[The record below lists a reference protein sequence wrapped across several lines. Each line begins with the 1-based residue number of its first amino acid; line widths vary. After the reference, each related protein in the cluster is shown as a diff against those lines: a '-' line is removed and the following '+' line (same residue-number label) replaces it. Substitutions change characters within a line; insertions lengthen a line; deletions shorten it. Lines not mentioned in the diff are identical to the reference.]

1 MHLFHESGLAVA
13 VGVNLG
19 IELVHE
25 RRLVLTCSALVL
37 AASGVVEIVAVNLAV
52 VVAVNTA
59 TDNTTLSG
67 RTSQVALASHAT
79 VGVGGVGVAA
89 GQVLNT
95 NLAVVVAVEGVA
107 GTGGAVVGVG
117 VAAGQVL
124 GADLAVVVAV
134 KGVAS
139 TDRAVVVEVTVA
151 GVLVAVAGSLVSE
164 TSGSSDTTSTTDV
177 LGDTLEL
184 VVALLAASE
193 GTTLGLEL
201 LHGHGWESSSL
212 MVGSLVMVN
221 LMDGDGGVD
230 NVGLDGL
237 LLDNGLDGLVD
248 VVMNV
253 LSANSGGNALAV
265 GGVFDATLV
274 SKASLVVNQSPL
286 GAINVAVVELAV
298 LNSSELS
305 SVLLGQNL
313 AVLDGLDSAVVV
325 VLVDFLVNG
334 SVDLLVDVRLNDL
347 VLDSGSNCLVDSG
360 VMVTRAAHE
369 VGDSCLRLVHCDGC
383 VVVV

>member
-1 MHLFHESGLAVA
+1 VKEA
-13 VGVNLG
+13 
-19 IELVHE
+19 
-25 RRLVLTCSALVL
+25 LT

-248 VVMNV
+248 VLDDVSLGGGDVVCFQTYVMNV

>member
-1 MHLFHESGLAVA
+1 
-13 VGVNLG
+13 
-19 IELVHE
+19 
-25 RRLVLTCSALVL
+25 
-37 AASGVVEIVAVNLAV
+37 
-52 VVAVNTA
+52 
-59 TDNTTLSG
+59 
-67 RTSQVALASHAT
+67 
-79 VGVGGVGVAA
+79 
-89 GQVLNT
+89 
-95 NLAVVVAVEGVA
+95 
-107 GTGGAVVGVG
+107 
-117 VAAGQVL
+117 
-124 GADLAVVVAV
+124 
-134 KGVAS
+134 
-139 TDRAVVVEVTVA
+139 VA

-248 VVMNV
+248 VLDDVSLGGGDVVCFQTYVMNV

-334 SVDLLVDVRLNDL
+334 SVDLLVDVRLDDL